1 MGHGYFCVVAYGII
15 ISIEKFVKQFPESF
29 EIRKEDY
36 QRKPCY
42 QPNYVKLKDIEKEF
56 NISFHYEQ
64 QDSST
69 NIFICSKSFII
80 EDARC
85 GGCQDIDIAELS
97 NGKDLLEKF
106 IDSKFPGKRISLKM
120 YSYEG
125 S

>member
-1 MGHGYFCVVAYGII
+1 VVSYGIV

-29 EIRKEDY
+29 EIRKVEYSIY
-36 QRKPCY
+36 QRGPCY
-42 QPNYVKLKDIEKEF
+42 QPNYIKLEDIEKEF
-56 NISFHYEQ
+56 NIAFHYEQ
-64 QDSST
+64 QDSPT

-85 GGCQDIDIAELS
+85 GGYQDIDLAELS
-97 NGKDLLEKF
+97 NGKDSLEKF
-106 IDSKFPGKRISLKM
+106 INSKFPGERISLKM